1 MVDDIDG
8 DHSQRKSLGLIEEE
22 NENENEVPILFF
34 NYHEFVATDPGSVG
48 PQLVIN
54 HFPNNHS
61 GLDSLTYRDT
71 RIVRVPRIYSTVDM
85 SDIIPQFS
93 IFPLGEEP
101 NAIIDNSASGTLKT
115 FKIAGEYDEN
125 FFGQTSLTPLVPDLI
140 ASDEL
145 VSIVTRINRDLFEA
159 FDPYSV
165 WNVLDN
171 ILELITGTFYS
182 KIVNTFIFDTH
193 CKRKLAQLE
202 LYIEELNK
210 KYSLKDGKGFK
221 IISLRR
227 SAYLSLD
234 IEIPRP
240 LKVDAT

>member
-1 MVDDIDG
+1 MGDDIDG
-8 DHSQRKSLGLIEEE
+8 DLSQRKSSGVMEEE
-22 NENENEVPILFF
+22 NKDENEVPVLFF
-34 NYHEFVATDPGSVG
+34 NYHEFVATDPNTVG

-61 GLDSLTYRDT
+61 GLDSSTYRDT
-71 RIVRVPRIYSTVDM
+71 RIVRIPRIYSTIDM

-101 NAIIDNSASGTLKT
+101 NAIIENSASGTLKT
-115 FKIAGEYDEN
+115 YKIEGEYDVN

-140 ASDEL
+140 TSDEL
-145 VSIVTRINRDLFEA
+145 ILIVTRINRELYEA

-165 WNVLDN
+165 WNALDN

-182 KIVNTFIFDTH
+182 KIVNTFIFETH

-210 KYSLKDGKGFK
+210 KYSNIEGKGFK

-240 LKVDAT
+240 LNIDPR